1 MLQASIVFIGGSGLF
16 RRGLNSFL
24 DDSPFTVASEHDTV
38 AECIQET
45 RDSHPDVVIYIS
57 NGVVNDTVES
67 VEAVTSEYPDV
78 RVLVLAAD
86 LSLEELGEC
95 LRAGTTGYLLS
106 TISKKALRHS
116 LTLLMLGEMVFPSAL
131 ATALPQCAAKRPK
144 ISARLRGTLT
154 PRELDILRC
163 LTEGAS
169 NKLIARD
176 LGITESTVKIHMKS
190 LIRKIGAQNRTQ
202 AALWAIESGFG
213 REGIHNAA

>member
-1 MLQASIVFIGGSGLF
+1 MSQASIIFIGGSGLF

-24 DDSPFTVASEHDTV
+24 DGSPFTVMAEYDNVT
-38 AECIQET
+38 ECIDET
-45 RDSHPDVVIYIS
+45 GDKRPDVVIYIS
-57 NGVVNDTVES
+57 NSVLKSTVEA
-67 VEAVTSEYPDV
+67 VEAVTGAFPEV
-78 RVLVLAAD
+78 RILVLAAD
-86 LSLEELGEC
+86 LSIEELGEC
-95 LRAGTTGYLLS
+95 LRAGGTGYLLS

-131 ATALPQCAAKRPK
+131 ATALPQAGAKRPK

-163 LTEGAS
+163 LTDGAS

-213 REGIHNAA
+213 KEDMHDAA

>member
-1 MLQASIVFIGGSGLF
+1 MSQASIIFIGGSGLF

-24 DDSPFTVASEHDTV
+24 DDSPFSVAAEHDTV
-38 AECIQET
+38 AECIAEAG
-45 RDSHPDVVIYIS
+45 DSSPDVVIYIS
-57 NGVVNDTVES
+57 NSVINET
-67 VEAVTSEYPDV
+67 VEAVEGVTAAFPEV
-78 RVLVLAAD
+78 RILVLATD
-86 LSLEELGEC
+86 LSMEELGEC

-144 ISARLRGTLT
+144 INARLRGNLT

-163 LTEGAS
+163 LTDGAS

-202 AALWAIESGFG
+202 AALWGIESGFG
-213 REGIHNAA
+213 KNDMHDAA

>member
-1 MLQASIVFIGGSGLF
+1 MSQASIIFIGGSGLF

-24 DDSPFTVASEHDTV
+24 EDSPFSVVAEHDDV
-38 AECIQET
+38 MECVDKAGEH
-45 RDSHPDVVIYIS
+45 HPDVVIYIS
-57 NGVVNDTVES
+57 NGVVSDTVDAVES
-67 VEAVTSEYPDV
+67 VTSAFSDC

-86 LSLEELGEC
+86 LSMEELGEC
-95 LRAGTTGYLLS
+95 LRAGATGYLLS

-131 ATALPQCAAKRPK
+131 ATALPQCAGKRPK
-144 ISARLRGTLT
+144 INARLRGTLT

-163 LTEGAS
+163 LTDGAS

-213 REGIHNAA
+213 KDDMHDAA

>member
-1 MLQASIVFIGGSGLF
+1 MSQASIIFIGGSGLF

-24 DDSPFTVASEHDTV
+24 DDSPFMVAAEHDTV
-38 AECIQET
+38 TECVDDTGDLQ
-45 RDSHPDVVIYIS
+45 PDVVIYIS
-57 NGVVNDTVES
+57 NSVVSDTVDA
-67 VEAVTSEYPDV
+67 VGAVTAAYSGV
-78 RVLVLAAD
+78 RVLVLAAE
-86 LSLEELGEC
+86 LSMEELGEC

-144 ISARLRGTLT
+144 ISARLRGNLT

-163 LTEGAS
+163 LTDGAS

-202 AALWAIESGFG
+202 AALWAIESGFAKDDM
-213 REGIHNAA
+213 HNAA

>member
-1 MLQASIVFIGGSGLF
+1 MSQASIVFIGGSGLF

-38 AECIQET
+38 AECIKET

-67 VEAVTSEYPDV
+67 VEAVTAEYPDV
-78 RVLVLAAD
+78 RILVLAAD

-144 ISARLRGTLT
+144 INARLRGTLT

-213 REGIHNAA
+213 RESIHNAA